1 VIGLVKNI
9 LLGISLAAPVGP
21 VSVEV
26 IRRGLKGGFSRA
38 FLVALGSA
46 LGDAVY
52 LLVIYFG
59 LAELLLHPIAKM
71 SIWCF
76 GALVLL
82 ILGVQTIRGAW
93 KPQEMKDSSLAT
105 NRNAIL
111 AGFLL
116 ALINPLTIVWWL
128 GVFGVLLGSSNEPM
142 SLGSLLHNS
151 TIILGVLVWFFCLS
165 MMLHFGKRWISGK
178 YLRLISVLAGL
189 SLLGFGLHFGYLAI
203 QILLQ

>member
-1 VIGLVKNI
+1 VFGLAKNI

-26 IRRGLKGGFSRA
+26 IQRGLRGGFSRA

-59 LAELLLHPIAKM
+59 LAELLLHPVAKI

-76 GALVLL
+76 GSLVLL
-82 ILGVQTIRGAW
+82 FLGVQTIRGAW
-93 KPQEMKDSSLAT
+93 KPQEMKSAPWAS

-116 ALINPLTIVWWL
+116 ALINPMTIVWWL
-128 GVFGVLLGSSNEPM
+128 GVFGVLIGSSNEGM
-142 SLGSLLHNS
+142 SFSSLLHNS
-151 TIILGVLVWFFCLS
+151 TIILGVLVWFFFLA
-165 MMLHFGKRWISGK
+165 MTLHFGKRWIAGK
-178 YLRLISVLAGL
+178 YLRWISAIAGL
-189 SLLGFGLHFGYLAI
+189 SLVGFGLHFGYMVIRELAG
-203 QILLQ
+203 